1 MNACATR
8 SGGASARGLA
18 RRGGFT
24 FVEIIV
30 VIVILTVVAG
40 MVVPRLM
47 SWKSREGEQSVR
59 AVADMLTAAAKR
71 DTYSTQRTM
80 LEFGPSGRGSG
91 GGEAAAPRFRLMV
104 LRVADV
110 GSFDPGGEG
119 WVEDP
124 LTPIAAL
131 EGVSL
136 RSATAGVM
144 DLDPRRFQIEFPG
157 AGGTQG
163 RPGIAM
169 LFQDNAD
176 QLWLVRLPS
185 TATRAEVVPLGSG
198 LNGRSMSARDLP
210 TGDPYAIDLDAS
222 GRRDDPW

>member
-1 MNACATR
+1 MNRSATR
-8 SGGASARGLA
+8 SGAIGARGVA

-40 MVVPRLM
+40 MVIPRLT
-47 SWKSREGEQSVR
+47 SWKSREGEQSVQ

-80 LEFGPSGRGSG
+80 LEFGTGAGGIEQGSS
-91 GGEAAAPRFRLMV
+91 RFRLMV

-110 GSFDPGGEG
+110 ASFDPGGEV

-124 LTPIAAL
+124 LTPIASL
-131 EGVSL
+131 ESVSL
-136 RSATAGVM
+136 RSATAGIM

-185 TATRAEVVPLGSG
+185 TSTRAEVVPLGNASS
-198 LNGRSMSARDLP
+198 GRSVNARDLP